1 MREKRLYMSPGS
13 DVVYRD
19 FDEAVKQETA
29 SAQPGETVI
38 IEEWSVRNNRDFFPH
53 PYDVVDQIFDGLGNE
68 IDSEQWHRA
77 ACAAAGSEI
86 VDTIE
91 TAMDLWAERIDF
103 WVPDQKLSEVRYLS
117 VEGTEEEEGEGS

>member
-1 MREKRLYMSPGS
+1 MREKRLYRQPGS
-13 DVVYRD
+13 DRLYRD
-19 FDEAVKQETA
+19 FNEAVKRETA

-38 IEEWSVRNNRDFFPH
+38 IEEWSVQNNRDFFPSS
-53 PYDVVDQIFDGLGNE
+53 YDVVDQIFDGLGNE

-91 TAMDLWAERIDF
+91 TALDLWAERIDF
-103 WVPDQKLSEVRYLS
+103 LVPDQKLGETSHLV
-117 VEGTEEEEGEGS
+117 GQEEEGKTE